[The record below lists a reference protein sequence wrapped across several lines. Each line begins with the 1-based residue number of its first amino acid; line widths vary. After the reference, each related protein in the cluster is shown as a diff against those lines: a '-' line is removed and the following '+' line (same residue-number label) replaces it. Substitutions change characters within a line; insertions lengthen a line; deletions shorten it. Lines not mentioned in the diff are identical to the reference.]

1 MSEKR
6 LSRSLSKGKVKG
18 RVNSVDKRDKD
29 LLVSFIEP
37 SNSGATESSFGIA
50 PFPDSDEE
58 QGISDE
64 EQELPGT
71 PRTSSY
77 GSDSS
82 NSGTR
87 SRGRI
92 SVSVY
97 RQTKIT
103 STASE
108 NNTNNSNNIE
118 SVGSQSPVNSNSYNS
133 TSEFGSESFGED
145 NNERK
150 QLATASESQEIPKL
164 TRSLSEFSK

>member
-6 LSRSLSKGKVKG
+6 LTRSLSKGKVKG
-18 RVNSVDKRDKD
+18 QVNSVDKRDKD

-97 RQTKIT
+97 RQTKIK
-103 STASE
+103 STTSE
-108 NNTNNSNNIE
+108 NNTNNSNNNE

-133 TSEFGSESFGED
+133 TSEFGGESFGED
-145 NNERK
+145 NNESK